1 MALVKPT
8 PYADDRNKV
17 TKTHK
22 HAQKSADNTHMDA
35 SYEEY
40 GNEEDDKS
48 SSTHEKNM
56 PAPAVSMMNRS
67 AIASTSPNG
76 NDAVIDVTLLQV

>member
-1 MALVKPT
+1 
-8 PYADDRNKV
+8 
-17 TKTHK
+17 
-22 HAQKSADNTHMDA
+22 MDA